1 MSNSTHD
8 VVVVKLGPPE
18 VHPNADRLEIHR
30 IFDAYR
36 CVSQKGLYKEGD
48 LVAYIPPDNVVP
60 DTEDFAWLEGKRRIK
75 AKKLRGVISY
85 GLLHPAP
92 LGSVEGDVVT
102 DHMGISHYE
111 PEVHYTM
118 NRGPEAPAPAGFY
131 PKYDLDALLRYSR
144 LLEPGEMVWVTEKI
158 HGANC
163 SVVYVDGELH
173 VKSRNLWCVDT
184 PDNMFW
190 RAVRGT
196 PNLVEWLEEHP
207 GLTVVGEVV
216 PCAKAGGVTFNYG
229 NDWGAHTMLV
239 FDIHQNGEYFS
250 HELARGISQNLPWV
264 PVIACEPFSIE
275 RMEELAS
282 GKSLVPG
289 ANHIREGIV
298 LTPVNERSHAT
309 LGRIKLKLVSPA
321 YLEL

>member
-1 MSNSTHD
+1 M
-8 VVVVKLGPPE
+8 G
-18 VHPNADRLEIHR
+18 
-30 IFDAYR
+30 YR
-36 CVSQKGLYKEGD
+36 
-48 LVAYIPPDNVVP
+48 
-60 DTEDFAWLEGKRRIK
+60 
-75 AKKLRGVISY
+75 
-85 GLLHPAP
+85 
-92 LGSVEGDVVT
+92 
-102 DHMGISHYE
+102 
-111 PEVHYTM
+111 
-118 NRGPEAPAPAGFY
+118 
-131 PKYDLDALLRYSR
+131 
-144 LLEPGEMVWVTEKI
+144 
-158 HGANC
+158 
-163 SVVYVDGELH
+163 
-173 VKSRNLWCVDT
+173 
-184 PDNMFW
+184 
-190 RAVRGT
+190 
-196 PNLVEWLEEHP
+196 EEHP